1 MRGKETVYNTTL
13 ERDGCQVVDGNQVE
27 VKIIPITTT

>member
-1 MRGKETVYNTTL
+1 MRGRETVYNTL
-13 ERDGCQVVDGNQVE
+13 KRDGCQVVVGNQVE